1 MGFCHQCGTEVQPD
15 DIFCRRCGVKQKT
28 ISYKKEAIA
37 SNDVEEET
45 SVQHL
50 DYKGVG
56 IRCIAQLVDG
66 MICLLI
72 LFIVGSTV
80 APLVG
85 GTTPDGFEMTG
96 TPAVV
101 VQLLTGLF
109 SILYFTFLE
118 AYWNGQTLGKK
129 LTGIQVLNEDGTSI
143 DFSTALTRN
152 VLRIIDAFGFYLVA
166 ALSVWLSK
174 RKQRIGDRV
183 AKTYVV
189 QKRVFPGSMA
199 R

>member
-15 DIFCRRCGVKQKT
+15 DIFCSRCGEKQKT
-28 ISYKKEAIA
+28 VRRKTQAAFGPGHDGRISA
-37 SNDVEEET
+37 
-45 SVQHL
+45 QGL
-50 DYKGVG
+50 RYKGVG

-85 GTTPDGFEMTG
+85 GTTPDGFEVSG
-96 TPAVV
+96 TPAVFI
-101 VQLLTGLF
+101 QLLTTLL
-109 SILYFTFLE
+109 SILYFSFLE

-129 LTGIQVLNEDGTSI
+129 ITGIQVLKEDGTSI
-143 DFSTALTRN
+143 DLSTALIRN

-166 ALSVWLSK
+166 AISVWMSP

-183 AKTYVV
+183 AKTCVAE
-189 QKRVFPGSMA
+189 KRVLPASTA